1 MSTRVRI
8 VVAGAV
14 VALLVVAL
22 IAAVWGSRKHKAAAG
37 PPVTVASSTTATGS
51 VTRTTVRAPTSTAR
65 TTPST
70 VTSLPT
76 ISLPPPFSSAQL
88 ELALLQNGDLP
99 VDSRRAI
106 VAPNAWSGVCGS
118 AAPAFAAPVSAAA
131 VDFNGPLGLHVR
143 EDLADY
149 GASAGGYL
157 DAVRAKVA
165 CEMYASDGRPGS
177 PAITVVPIP
186 PAQVAGG
193 IDTRNGAVGLAVKTV
208 DARRRTSFYVWLRQ
222 GDVVISVQDD
232 ALTANA
238 VSAVQLAQLALERV
252 KNTLA

>member
-1 MSTRVRI
+1 MRTSARL
-8 VVAGAV
+8 VVPLV
-14 VALLVVAL
+14 VALL
-22 IAAVWGSRKHKAAAG
+22 AAG
-37 PPVTVASSTTATGS
+37 CGSHKHEAEPNPAPAPAESSTTRP
-51 VTRTTVRAPTSTAR
+51 VTRTTVRGSSSTAPAT
-65 TTPST
+65 TTPIA
-70 VTSLPT
+70 SLPT
-76 ISLPPPFSSAQL
+76 ITLPPPFSSAQL
-88 ELALLQNGDLP
+88 ELALLQSGDLP
-99 VDSRRAI
+99 TNARRDL
-106 VAPNAWSGVCGS
+106 VPPNAWGGVCGS
-118 AAPAFAAPVSAAA
+118 SPPAFAPPSSAAA
-131 VDFNGPLGLHVR
+131 VDFNGSGGLHVR

-149 GASAGGYL
+149 GDNAGGYL

-165 CEMYASDGRPGS
+165 CATYAADGPPGS

-208 DARRRTSFYVWLRQ
+208 DARRRASFHVWLRQ
-222 GDVVISVQDD
+222 GNLVISVQDD